1 MISFLSVLA
10 NCGTFLTVLKGENCA
25 FLPNSFQKFIE
36 IEAWLLLTHLIC
48 LLNQLSSIHF
58 IVTY

>member
-10 NCGTFLTVLKGENCA
+10 NSGTFLTVLNGKNIA

-36 IEAWLLLTHLIC
+36 IQAWLLLTHLIY
-48 LLNQLSSIHF
+48 LVNQLSSIHF
-58 IVTY
+58 IATD